1 MSTLDDTIDFKTLFN
16 DLGFGA
22 NFNLSRPNM
31 QYGTKDAAADDAM
44 WELAATLVPPGREES
59 FARLCQLAG
68 RPVVGHVSVESD
80 DDDATATASGD
91 DVVDGD
97 VFSPGDGAQ
106 SDVGAAGGIASS
118 AAPEAGEKG
127 GGQEPIATVFGAVM
141 PAMAPER
148 YMLDVVDTSGDQK
161 HHVGK
166 GDVSRLA
173 VDTDLLNRV
182 VAKVESLVT
191 GTYGGSPDRGIPA
204 NMVITCLL
212 LNFLNVPV
220 AELQMSEPMKRVM
233 AATRG
238 NTRAGVEL
246 SLNDVGTRVQRLETL
261 VKGLSRMER
270 DSMRTEMINRQ
281 LLLMLF
287 GERINIWQPGSE
299 IDKLPVVTDNL
310 TRVYNRVDDEV
321 RRADRQ
327 ARDRAGRMRP

>member
-31 QYGTKDAAADDAM
+31 QYGTKDAAADNAM

-59 FARLCQLAG
+59 FARLCQIAG
-68 RPVVGHVSVESD
+68 RPVVGHVSTSSD
-80 DDDATATASGD
+80 DDVRATAVDD

-106 SDVGAAGGIASS
+106 SDVGAVGAADDVVQSAASEAGG
-118 AAPEAGEKG
+118 KG
-127 GGQEPIATVFGAVM
+127 PIATVFGAVT

-148 YMLDVVDTSGDQK
+148 YILDVVDTSGDQE
-161 HHVGK
+161 HHIGK

-182 VAKVESLVT
+182 VEKVESLVT

-220 AELQMSEPMKRVM
+220 AELRMSEPMKRVM

-321 RRADRQ
+321 RRADRR
-327 ARDRAGRMRP
+327 ARDGAGRMRP

>member
-44 WELAATLVPPGREES
+44 WELAATLVPPGREEA
-59 FARLCQLAG
+59 FARLCQIAG
-68 RPVVGHVSVESD
+68 RPVIGHGPTSSD
-80 DDDATATASGD
+80 DDARATASDD

-106 SDVGAAGGIASS
+106 SDVGAVGAADDVAQSAVSEAGGKS
-118 AAPEAGEKG
+118 
-127 GGQEPIATVFGAVM
+127 PIATVFGAVT
-141 PAMAPER
+141 PAMEPER
-148 YMLDVVDTSGDQK
+148 YILDVVDTSGDQE
-161 HHVGK
+161 HHIGK

-182 VAKVESLVT
+182 VEKVESLVT

-220 AELQMSEPMKRVM
+220 AELRMSEPMKRVM

-327 ARDRAGRMRP
+327 ARDSAGRMRP